1 MTAGRLSLRGNMIP
15 QQTTARTGPKP
26 AFQGAA
32 GCVLIYVTVPALAEA
47 GKADKAPDETKIGEK
62 IIKRLLE
69 KRLIACGNLLPG
81 ALSFFRWEGKTQSA
95 AESLLIM
102 KTVRPRVPA
111 AMEEIKKMHP
121 YECPCILAL
130 PLEDGFPPFLKW
142 IEESC
147 LT

>member
-1 MTAGRLSLRGNMIP
+1 MIP
-15 QQTTARTGPKP
+15 QQTTVRLSPKP

-32 GCVLIYVTVPALAEA
+32 GCALIYVTVPAGGGSKAEEA
-47 GKADKAPDETKIGEK
+47 NIGEK

-69 KRLIACGNLLPG
+69 KQLIACGNLLPG
-81 ALSFFRWEGKTQSA
+81 ALSFFRWEGKMQTA
-95 AESLLIM
+95 PESILIM
-102 KTVRPRVPA
+102 KTVKRRLPA
-111 AMEEIKKMHP
+111 VMEEVKKMHP

-147 LT
+147 PA